1 MSTNLAVELTHWFCD
16 LATQYYVAGRLAA
29 RGGLVPVH
37 GNLFHHA
44 IEMYLKATLVGTVT
58 MPQMKQTYGHN
69 LVKLWSA
76 YKAQQHA
83 PVLGRFDK
91 TITALHRFESIRYP
105 DAIVTRGMLT
115 GVVWTR
121 GGVKIPNAKKNPRRP
136 EPKYEVV
143 IAEVDE
149 LVIEILDRA
158 GRNPKVFVLSISG
171 DARAALSYQNPTSAR
186 WA

>member
-1 MSTNLAVELTHWFCD
+1 V
-16 LATQYYVAGRLAA
+16 
-29 RGGLVPVH
+29 
-37 GNLFHHA
+37 
-44 IEMYLKATLVGTVT
+44 
-58 MPQMKQTYGHN
+58 
-69 LVKLWSA
+69 
-76 YKAQQHA
+76 
-83 PVLGRFDK
+83 
-91 TITALHRFESIRYP
+91 
-105 DAIVTRGMLT
+105 LT

-171 DARAALSYQNPTSAR
+171 DARAARPQHDGHEDEGSRNQTPELPGATHSSLPVTCTTGLSVAIVRKAWLSG
-186 WA
+186 